1 MKKIIMLAALIT
13 SACTIA
19 VNDPEKFEKVAARET
34 KTYITARDDLWRCF
48 VTNVPPSGAD
58 IAYQTE
64 KEFVYK
70 TSGIALV
77 KFRKHQSGTAVLA
90 ETAPN
95 GWETPKRYLAIADKC
110 ESKGNKNA
118 N

>member
-1 MKKIIMLAALIT
+1 MKQIIMLAALLT

-19 VNDPEKFEKVAARET
+19 VNDPEKFEKVAVRET
-34 KTYITARDDLWRCF
+34 KTYTVARDDLWRCF
-48 VTNVPPSGAD
+48 VMHVPPSGAD
-58 IAYQTE
+58 ITYQTE

-77 KFRKHQSGTAVLA
+77 KFRKHERGTSVLA

-95 GWETPKRYLAIADKC
+95 GWETPKRYLDIADRC
-110 ESKGNKNA
+110 ETKGNENG